1 MVQCVAVPR
10 QAVAV
15 RSRAAPPPIKLKKP
29 VNLQDAVYLNDELN
43 KSREDALEKALIIE
57 QLNSEQVVTR
67 KLLLELQHLVTGQQS
82 SIGDEE
88 FQVTTANGGVFAG
101 SSPNDHVFS
110 NLRKLFDH
118 HKECDQGFKEAM
130 EKNAEMRLE
139 LDKYRT
145 AVEYNGN

>member
-1 MVQCVAVPR
+1 MY
-10 QAVAV
+10 
-15 RSRAAPPPIKLKKP
+15 
-29 VNLQDAVYLNDELN
+29 LQDSVYLNDELN